1 MPLYFEGESMT
12 GENKMPIARQ
22 TGLVVQEASGET
34 LIYDLERH
42 KAHCLNASAALVWRY
57 SDGQSDVRT
66 VASELCSQ
74 LGLPDEPDVVWV
86 AVEQLRKANLLEF
99 DSHVGRGTRAS
110 KTIGHGNAPSRAGSP
125 VSHSRRSALR
135 RIGLVGGAAA
145 LAPLVTSIIAPTAV
159 SAATCLPTGSPCT
172 SGTQCCSTICDVGG
186 TGLCK

>member
-1 MPLYFEGESMT
+1 MT
-12 GENKMPIARQ
+12 GENKMPVARQ

-57 SDGQSDVRT
+57 SDGQSDVRA
-66 VASELCSQ
+66 VANELCSR

-86 AVEQLRKANLLEF
+86 AVEQLRKAKLLEP
-99 DSHVGRGTRAS
+99 DLRAGRDTGR
-110 KTIGHGNAPSRAGSP
+110 PSTTKSGSFQPGGGSP
-125 VSHSRRSALR
+125 VNQSRRSALL

-159 SAATCLPTGSPCT
+159 SAATCLPTGSSCV
-172 SGTQCCSTICDVGG
+172 SGAQCCSGVCTSN
-186 TGLCK
+186 LCK